1 MDGNPMARSRPQQ
14 YRSFSLAFLP
24 QLKYLD
30 YALVL
35 AADVSTAAPAPATPR
50 THGAVLRT
58 WLQANL
64 PRWAVMRPQLRCG
77 LRARRM
83 AARGTR
89 HGGNSYLPACLPVC
103 VLA

>member
-35 AADVSTAAPAPATPR
+35 AADVRTCACACEAPCRWNRVAERRLHAAYHA
-50 THGAVLRT
+50 
-58 WLQANL
+58 
-64 PRWAVMRPQLRCG
+64 G
-77 LRARRM
+77 L
-83 AARGTR
+83 
-89 HGGNSYLPACLPVC
+89 
-103 VLA
+103 